1 MVRSALVHCIVG
13 TFVAGTTLGL
23 GCKPP
28 PPAPEGLQ
36 SSLTYLF
43 REFYAEDDVVGAGL
57 TGFMDW
63 FDADGDEL
71 LGESADME
79 NVGEFTLDY
88 LTEEDIA
95 ALPIEGEVNLEYAPG
110 VVALSKLSCAWDEV
124 ETYLVRTDQDLVF
137 GEFDSYSRSF
147 ITPRATYE
155 DATIAEDFAPVDE
168 SLADAYIQEPAL
180 GDLEQTFLLTDNEV
194 SSTEVGVT
202 LDFQLLLNMRHGL
215 YDVQGEETPAFL
227 ILTWMP
233 VRAEGEDGTNSLEQS
248 YSLELDISRP
258 GGKTLRLMASWIQIE
273 GIFDH
278 DSDVVKVTG
287 VNKNLDSSARL
298 VDICAGTEVLDP
310 E

>member
-1 MVRSALVHCIVG
+1 MQASSLARSLPTALLVSV
-13 TFVAGTTLGL
+13 VASL

-43 REFYAEDDVVGAGL
+43 REFYAEDEVIGAGL

-71 LGESADME
+71 LGQSADMD

-88 LTEEDIA
+88 LSEEDVA
-95 ALPIEGEVNLEYAPG
+95 QLPIQGEVRLDYAPG
-110 VVALSKLSCAWDEV
+110 VVALSELSCDWKEV
-124 ETYLVRTDQDLVF
+124 ESYLVRTDQDLVF
-137 GEFDSYSRSF
+137 GEFDTYERSF
-147 ITPRATYE
+147 VSSREDYE
-155 DATIAEDFAPVDE
+155 AATIDGSFAEIKEPLLDPYGDDFE
-168 SLADAYIQEPAL
+168 L
-180 GDLEQTFLLTDNEV
+180 GELGSTVLLTDNQV

-202 LDFQLLLNMRHGL
+202 LEFQLLLNLRHGV
-215 YDVQGEETPAFL
+215 YEVQGEPTEAFL

-233 VRAEGEDGTNSLEQS
+233 QRTESENGSNSMEQS
-248 YSLELDISRP
+248 YSLELDLARP
-258 GGKTLRLMASWIQIE
+258 GGKTLRLMASWLQIE
-273 GIFDH
+273 GLFDH
-278 DSDVVKVTG
+278 DSDTVKVVG

-298 VDICAGTEVLDP
+298 VEICAGDVELDP